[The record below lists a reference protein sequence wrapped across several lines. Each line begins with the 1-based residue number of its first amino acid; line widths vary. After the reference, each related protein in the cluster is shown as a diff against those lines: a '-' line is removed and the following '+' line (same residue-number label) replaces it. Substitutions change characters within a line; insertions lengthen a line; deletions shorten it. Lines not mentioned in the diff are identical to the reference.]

1 MAAWGRPDRGSFL
14 GPAGYE
20 LRVTARCCTEDLHES
35 EGTTFA
41 DLGAHPIVAA
51 LRNKHHADPAT
62 TKTIGPAAGAR
73 TLGRLGIGDDHRGA
87 VWFDREH
94 GVLWLCAAHDR
105 HRSGAADDAFPYF
118 GALIAAGRIY
128 PTADDYEALE
138 QDRAAR
144 LVDAI
149 PGDAQALLERAR
161 AAPGVELTGQVGPV
175 RVRLVVVRVEDVA
188 DELFVAI
195 SMRHGDD
202 LWLTAVLVGFRPDTD
217 DFDVWRSEMEL
228 PTGEL
233 DRQEPELGY
242 STVLT

>member
-1 MAAWGRPDRGSFL
+1 MATRGRPDRGSFL
-14 GPAGYE
+14 GTADYE

-41 DLGAHPIVAA
+41 DLVSHPIVAA
-51 LRNKHHADPAT
+51 FRNKHQANPT
-62 TKTIGPAAGAR
+62 TTRTVGPASGAR
-73 TLGRLGIGDDHRGA
+73 MFGRLGTGDHHRGA
-87 VWFDREH
+87 IWFDQDG

-105 HRSGAADDAFPYF
+105 HRSGQADDAFPYF
-118 GALIAAGRIY
+118 DELIAAGRIY
-128 PTADDYEALE
+128 PTVDDYEALE

-149 PGDAQALLERAR
+149 PDDAQALLEQAR
-161 AAPGVELTGQVGPV
+161 VAPGVELMGQVGPV
-175 RVRLVVVRVEDVA
+175 RVRLVLVRVEDVA
-188 DELFVAI
+188 DELFVAV

-202 LWLTAVLVGFRPDTD
+202 LWLTAVLAGFRPDTD
-217 DFDVWRSEMEL
+217 DFDVWRNEMEL

-242 STVLT
+242 STVLP